1 MEEEESSIRVDDD
14 ALDHDKQLSTEQMIE
29 KAEAKRR
36 KLLGLLLKIEKKTI
50 KGVKDQLDKEYILS
64 QLKRIESAIQK
75 LKKEDVQQ

>member
-1 MEEEESSIRVDDD
+1 
-14 ALDHDKQLSTEQMIE
+14 MIE

-50 KGVKDQLDKEYILS
+50 KGVKDQLDKEYILN
-64 QLKRIESAIQK
+64 QLKRIESAIKK